1 MTEYEKLRES
11 VVSATRT
18 PEYQKF
24 SEWSVDKQIDDPVRG
39 RIDYADYLR
48 KVHIDAGIATPE
60 IEADIRKG
68 LFSSLIK
75 DGSLEE
81 GDYSGFQ
88 KLTAVPDVSFETK
101 LNLAQSHTD
110 ANSEEW
116 KILTDYKEA
125 RNVFAEGDEQLL
137 RLQERATEVLDR
149 QYDIAKRN
157 MLQSGELPFIATT
170 DEQGNR
176 VILAGEAANRM
187 SFSKALE
194 VSKAG
199 GVSLSDAYLA
209 KGQLDVVA
217 GTKLQRFKYNRF
229 NEALSVLSSL
239 SEKDSKVSDQIKAHA
254 QNLGEKEDEGFL
266 DWSARKLDDVVDSVL
281 GFFSEEREAQNERME
296 NFQNTSTDKVIY
308 ELKDK
313 LNSPDILSAGEEF
326 SYEDVKN
333 AYDYLVLQTASSG
346 NYFDLY
352 EEKEAGRNIRMT
364 SAGVPIVHTAALAN
378 ENAFDDMVSA
388 RPDIDPEIFDQLRVQ
403 RTALLNQN
411 FNHYD
416 KILSRSGVDDEWRE
430 AVMEG
435 RANGKQNHEIL
446 NDFLK
451 NEDNYNTYWERTK
464 GIASSVVEGAATLLA
479 AIPAVM
485 GNESAANVLAQVSQ
499 DSSDRREVARLFNQE
514 YGYGMEVAEAIAPM
528 TTDVLATTLLAAV
541 TSPAGGV
548 GGAAYLTARAGSVA
562 GLKALTKGITS
573 NVIKSAPSIIGRGGA
588 TKTLA
593 EVIETSLKTV
603 DGKLA
608 NDALKAYNKS
618 LGRKLGV
625 TTAVFVPAATRSG
638 GSTYGSITNALRQTT
653 DLSKEEIHD
662 RAMGAAMLS
671 GTITGVITSGFSFFG
686 RGGLEDAFLRGM
698 SFREFKTVLSSLDD
712 FASTYTTGK
721 VKDVLTSVIKKAPQS
736 KGGFIRGAFRKTRGF
751 TDEAMEEGLDQFIN
765 SYVEDAAL
773 EQDTP
778 MIERLEQSF
787 NAAVVGGIIGSVV
800 TTAQQVAPRFQM
812 NAAMRQQQES
822 DFRRSLFEKASE
834 SLRESGSP
842 ITASVLEAQYS
853 IAARVR
859 PEDTPLI
866 GAETQP
872 EVVDVSQRLEGETPV
887 VEETPA
893 PAAETEE
900 TFRIIGGEDYYSNLP
915 EGVETKEDFRKWAGS
930 LEEGIY
936 EYDLDGSGKNIARLF
951 VDKDGYASWRY
962 QREDGEIAGGQLKD
976 DYDRFRLSLVNTSAE
991 ARIKKIPN
999 ATASSAAEAFAD
1011 FAEIKRK
1018 QREEQR
1024 ESFEAKAEEKDQQDT
1039 EEILSTIQ
1047 NTPERILRRTVNR
1060 ILSLNSPEKL
1070 DNFPKS
1076 KKGKEKQNAK
1086 KISGP
1091 IDIRPEDE
1099 IEVVETEVEVSPL
1112 KTQFIEEP
1120 DKAIFKS
1127 GEEFTEEEADA
1138 VEAVLELA
1146 EVGFP
1151 VRFNSNKTYGVPF
1164 TSKKLADK
1172 SEFLAKQIF
1181 SKYPLIQSEY
1191 QAGKFT
1197 GMRAITRFDPAT
1209 GKIAKGKVKGLLDNQ
1224 GNGIFNN
1231 DPVALAEMLAHEIR
1245 IPVPDSVNVFDIN
1258 PSIKVRDGFVVDV
1271 IKPSDTGIG
1280 VESAVTPV
1288 TPIKSLEFDLAAIQ
1302 NLTRIPFIE
1311 ANKDDNVMPFGARE
1325 INERGFTQDVSDR
1338 KVTYGD
1344 IKRQLNDFY
1353 EASKTDGSLRRTLL
1367 QGSRGAT
1374 LQQGYDL
1381 LDDTNADIAF
1391 NEAYLE
1397 YSRLLHL
1404 FELKGVMESQM
1415 NYAIEVVAGESRV
1428 KNNKKSKNAVKK
1440 ALLSRV
1446 DIDSEVELAQAVQ
1459 PFIAGKGKTH
1469 TDSIVGYVDTQILNN
1484 DAFKAGSMPTFDSV
1498 FKKKVKNY
1506 IAKEKVRGVQQLKN
1520 VEVDN
1525 ANFDFDQIPDMASD
1539 IYGEGDQ
1546 GVAYSGS
1553 LGSVDASDTIDEATF
1568 YNTLKDAISN
1578 MTSQI
1583 EASPALKASIVDLYI
1598 EAIQPNATPRM
1609 RGIVSEM
1616 KTSDLMGHLGTY
1628 LGTGS
1633 HTSRPE
1639 VLEFV
1644 RRLEEET
1651 LDAGVNI
1658 KDALYLSYLTYR
1670 YEGNPLDNSEAI
1682 TEVQRLMGESLGR
1695 TFSRR
1700 DATNFIKSM
1709 DQAVRR
1715 RFSRAHVS
1723 EEVRAILEQQNAV
1736 DVERLGLVDGDPESV
1751 ISAFKKIAKTSDSK
1765 SHKLVAEL
1773 LLEDEAF
1780 LRTVEFSLGESLY
1793 PVAGQHSLLKD
1804 GRHVVYVNLRTGNG
1818 LGLEN
1823 VLLEEYTHA
1832 FLSDVANKPEDSLN
1846 DNQRAAR
1853 QRLQNLFTLAEKEY
1867 RKSKITTPVLEDA
1880 FENFDEFLANFLLSP
1895 KLQAHIKSLEPP
1907 KGQRGFFQRIM
1918 ESLISMFRKLTG
1930 REKNAYTEALTDVI
1944 SLSKTPFR
1952 TTAVP
1957 PAQAAMESAESA
1969 SRDIKEVTEVLG
1981 TPEEQSREV
1990 ATPEQIE
1997 SQPDPD
2003 QEKINNSIDNFTNE
2017 VRSSGNLSSA
2027 DQQRME
2033 SILLHLKNRLPL
2045 GVEVSVD
2052 LDMDAPASATAN
2064 TVQINPKVLMRDL
2077 QNFDLLGSKVYAET
2091 LIHHELAHVASFNA
2105 LTKKEISDYV
2115 MSLVEGDFIGIANTY
2130 YRDPA
2135 QRDAAIDLIQT
2146 EITEDTDPEILDAI
2160 AIEKQRLAE
2169 EKLRMHLEKVRT
2181 GTTTEDDYDFWS
2193 SDPSIFRI
2201 ITRYIR
2207 AYFSRLSAAKQ
2218 MDRESTAL
2226 DSLLVK
2232 VNREATLLNLG
2243 FNRNVDI
2250 QSLDVNDPDASALE
2264 FARLVNYDPVEESS
2278 ILQEQAEGVV
2288 RLYASTVPS
2297 DFPNVVMAKAR
2308 LRMSDASE
2316 FVPEDRDR
2324 VQIAVDEGYV
2334 DEQDARELRDLSED
2348 EVEAALQAELQG
2360 ELSPTSRF
2368 KPVDI
2373 DVVSPDLNLGAVVSA
2388 VESLSN
2394 DTYKASVDIFEDDI
2408 SGSFQVDIKLT
2419 SPSGE
2424 LIGKIED
2431 TEIRPSGV
2439 ISIGYMANQT
2449 DAAKGFSSDL
2459 MTALIMVSEQAGIDK
2474 VVTEAAGSSKGFV
2487 YKRKLVSTY
2496 NDITNSLSEE
2506 ESEATK
2512 KQFFA
2517 DAKLEQA
2524 FAMNGYYT
2532 WPSMGFKPNDPK
2544 KVQRIITR
2552 ASNPE
2557 YAEDFAEDLVDEVLF
2572 NKSKFLRDLPE
2583 DKQQV
2588 ITDKLREDASNISAS
2603 IVRSAEFLESI
2614 AVKDANGDID
2624 LNKTLNEGSATQ
2636 NKMAAKAWKSIGE
2649 SIDVTFD
2656 LTEGSDSLKAYAR
2669 KTIPPLLF
2677 RKIKEVRPLVSEF
2690 KQAKDQP
2697 DVDIESLRDEYNDRA
2712 AALGINFKLF
2722 ASRGMPTTTITNLDF
2737 SNVVKLLE
2745 MPMAEF
2751 QTYKKPERWIDRI
2764 LIGDVG
2770 SPVRDL
2776 IEQRDEFKRASY
2788 SALKAF
2794 QAKFKK
2800 VLEKDQIVL
2809 DDAMLQTIADAQGYF
2824 DGNLVSDEFYAQ
2836 EEAAHKARRDAIKA
2850 DDQLTKAQKKTNIA
2864 TSRQL
2869 RDKNIADAEDAAISA
2884 IEASQNKAVQTIS
2897 RRSPDLATLITS
2909 MRKELIQPIQNKL
2922 TEAGVSKDIKIR
2934 IDKTGG
2940 FYLTRA
2946 YRIFDDPTYANKVR
2960 EDKNYAKI
2968 RQAAMD
2974 YFEKSLKDTARA
2986 AALQK
2991 NSDTAKAEAAA
3002 EKALRDANKEAGN
3015 GKSYAQ
3021 NVLEEFISR
3030 YEGVVS
3036 GDSTVSNRYSKVVKN
3051 LTKRKDLDKSL
3062 RDLLGEY
3069 GKESG
3074 TDLIVRTFSVVSNL
3088 AAEQVFR
3095 SNLAKVG
3102 KKQGFLVD
3110 ANTARKNPEL
3120 YTELKPSANRNDPLY
3135 NLFVKK
3141 ELFDDLKDV
3150 VTPPYGSSL
3159 NSTSEKTLSSV
3170 AAFLRN
3176 ITGKSMLFK
3185 TLGSVGFYLRNIFGN
3200 ALFFGPAQGMNTS
3213 WNIFTNSFGFSKEM
3227 WKDPNKLD
3235 AYLTELVGLGVFG
3248 DELRAGTIRELM
3260 SGDIS
3265 PEAKMSKL
3273 NKLIEKIPAKARET
3287 GKAITKSVEEK
3298 LTNLSASIDGS
3309 YKIAYYEHELSIL
3322 RQAKK
3327 DHPNTKIGRL
3337 EDYDLKRMA
3346 AKKVKMTAQSL
3357 SQAPPIVRDMT
3368 KGSYG
3373 LLLAP
3378 FLRFKAEVPR
3388 IVWNTYKLAKEEK
3401 ASDNPTI
3408 AARGRKRFNA
3418 MTMML
3423 GVFSTSSASLL
3434 SWLMGIGDDE
3444 EEALRK
3450 SMPEYLRG
3458 HTFFYFGDRK
3468 DLTSIDL
3475 TYLNP
3480 FSLLADPVMRSFESI
3495 SKGDVLEGVGKFIQG
3510 LFLDQYLDE
3519 QILAGSLT
3527 DIKENRDS
3535 TTGRRI
3541 WIPEADSF
3549 GTALYKGMS
3558 YLFVGAYQPRVVK
3571 DVLEAVNAAG
3581 GDYHKFSDSPLG
3593 ELLDG
3598 VYPVKTHSVDAE
3610 QQFRRFLRDHTSRLR
3625 DVTQQKFKLYG
3636 DKPISDDDVRDIYEQ
3651 DLKGRMALN
3660 KELYRVTR
3668 GFDKLGVGINR
3679 QFDLMKQYGIGKD
3692 KARLIFFG
3700 VMDRPDIN
3708 KRFLDG
3714 LTQRGKLKQAAVL
3727 YEERNKQPRYLM
3739 LKD

>member
-39 RIDYADYLR
+39 RLDYADYLR

-110 ANSEEW
+110 VDSEEW
-116 KILTDYKEA
+116 GRLAAYKEA
-125 RNVFAEGDEQLL
+125 RDTLDEGDEQLL

-149 QYDIAKRN
+149 QYEIAKRN

-239 SEKDSKVSDQIKAHA
+239 SEKDSNVSDQIKAHA

-313 LNSPDILSAGEEF
+313 LNSPDIVSAGEEF
-326 SYEDVKN
+326 SYDDVKN

-464 GIASSVVEGAATLLA
+464 GVASSVIEGVATLLA
-479 AIPAVM
+479 AIPAAM
-485 GNESAANVLAQVSQ
+485 GNESAANMLAQVSQ

-528 TTDVLATTLLAAV
+528 TTDVLATTLLAGV
-541 TSPAGGV
+541 TAPIGGA

-712 FASTYTTGK
+712 FANTYTTGK

-787 NAAVVGGIIGSVV
+787 NAAVVGGIIGSAV

-842 ITASVLEAQYS
+842 ITASVLETQYS

-872 EVVDVSQRLEGETPV
+872 EVVNVSQRLEGKTPEELEQV
-887 VEETPA
+887 ADTVNQDLGQNYPEILQEKSLPEILSIAESVDPEKTPSPEQEAAIAIRDNVVTSLDRLDQVAEQEAAAVEE
-893 PAAETEE
+893 ET
-900 TFRIIGGEDYYSNLP
+900 SN
-915 EGVETKEDFRKWAGS
+915 
-930 LEEGIY
+930 
-936 EYDLDGSGKNIARLF
+936 KNA
-951 VDKDGYASWRY
+951 
-962 QREDGEIAGGQLKD
+962 
-976 DYDRFRLSLVNTSAE
+976 
-991 ARIKKIPN
+991 
-999 ATASSAAEAFAD
+999 
-1011 FAEIKRK
+1011 
-1018 QREEQR
+1018 
-1024 ESFEAKAEEKDQQDT
+1024 QDT
-1039 EEILSTIQ
+1039 EEIISDIQ
-1047 NTPERILRRTVNR
+1047 GTPDQVLRRKVNQV
-1060 ILSLNSPEKL
+1060 LSSNSPEKL

-1076 KKGKEKQNAK
+1076 KKGKEKQNAE

-1091 IDIRPEDE
+1091 IDIRPEEE

-1120 DKAIFKS
+1120 DIAIFKS
-1127 GEEFTEEEADA
+1127 GKEFTEEEADA

-1191 QAGKFT
+1191 YASKFT

-1288 TPIKSLEFDLAAIQ
+1288 TPIKGLEFDLAAIE

-1397 YSRLLHL
+1397 YNRLLHL

-1446 DIDSEVELAQAVQ
+1446 DIDSEAELAQAVQ

-1506 IAKEKVRGVQQLKN
+1506 IAKEKVRGVQQSKN

-1553 LGSVDASDTIDEATF
+1553 LGSVDASDTIDDATF

-1578 MTSQI
+1578 MKSQI

-1616 KTSDLMGHLGTY
+1616 ETSELMGHLGTY

-1651 LDAGVNI
+1651 LEAGVNI

-1695 TFSRR
+1695 AFSRR

-1981 TPEEQSREV
+1981 TPEEQIREV

-2003 QEKINNSIDNFTNE
+2003 QEKIDNSIDNFINE
-2017 VRSSGNLSSA
+2017 VISSGNLASA
-2027 DQQRME
+2027 DQQRMVL
-2033 SILLHLKNRLPL
+2033 IMLHLKNRLPL

-2207 AYFSRLSAAKQ
+2207 AYFSRLSATKQ
-2218 MDRESTAL
+2218 MNRESTAL
-2226 DSLLVK
+2226 DSLLIK

-2243 FNRNVDI
+2243 FNRNADI

-2288 RLYASTVPS
+2288 RLYASTIPS

-2316 FVPEDRDR
+2316 FVTEDRDKI
-2324 VQIAVDEGYV
+2324 QIAVDEGYV

-2348 EVEAALQAELQG
+2348 EVEVALQAELQE
-2360 ELSPTSRF
+2360 ELTPTSRF

-2419 SPSGE
+2419 NPSGE

-2459 MTALIMVSEQAGIDK
+2459 MTALIMVSEQAGINK
-2474 VVTEAAGSSKGFV
+2474 VVTEAAGSNRGFV

-2506 ESEATK
+2506 ESEATR
-2512 KQFFA
+2512 KQFLA

-2532 WPSMGFKPNDPK
+2532 WPSMGFKPDDPK
-2544 KVQRIITR
+2544 KVQKIITR

-2588 ITDKLREDASNISAS
+2588 IADKLREDASNISAS

-2636 NKMAAKAWKSIGE
+2636 NKMAAKAWKSIGQ
-2649 SIDVTFD
+2649 SIYVTFD

-2745 MPMAEF
+2745 MPMVEF

-2884 IEASQNKAVQTIS
+2884 IEASQNKAVQTLS

-3088 AAEQVFR
+3088 AAEQIFR
-3095 SNLAKVG
+3095 SNLAEVG
-3102 KKQGFLVD
+3102 KEQGFLVD

-3135 NLFVKK
+3135 NLFVKT
-3141 ELFDDLKDV
+3141 EMFDDLKDV

-3200 ALFFGPAQGMNTS
+3200 TLFFGPAQGMNAS
-3213 WNIFTNSFGFSKEM
+3213 WDIFKNSFGFSKEM

-3327 DHPNTKIGRL
+3327 DHPNTKIGSL

-3571 DVLEAVNAAG
+3571 DVLEAFNAAG

-3727 YEERNKQPRYLM
+3727 FEERNKQPRYLM

>member
-24 SEWSVDKQIDDPVRG
+24 SEWSVDKQLDDPVRG
-39 RIDYADYLR
+39 RLDYADYLR

-60 IEADIRKG
+60 IEVDIRKG

-75 DGSLEE
+75 DGSLKE
-81 GDYSGFQ
+81 GDYSEFQ

-101 LNLAQSHTD
+101 LNLAQSYTD
-110 ANSEEW
+110 SNSEGW

-149 QYDIAKRN
+149 QYEIAKRN

-229 NEALSVLSSL
+229 TEALSVISSL
-239 SEKDSKVSDQIKAHA
+239 SEKDSNVSDQIKAHA
-254 QNLGEKEDEGFL
+254 QNLGGKEDEGFL

-281 GFFSEEREAQNERME
+281 GFFSEETEAQNERME
-296 NFQNTSTDKVIY
+296 NFQNLSTNKVIY

-313 LNSPDILSAGEEF
+313 LNSPDIVSAGEEF

-352 EEKEAGRNIRMT
+352 EENESGRNIRMT
-364 SAGVPIVHTAALAN
+364 SAGIPIVHTAALAN
-378 ENAFDDMVSA
+378 ENAFNDMVSA

-464 GIASSVVEGAATLLA
+464 GVLSSVVEGSATLLA

-485 GNESAANVLAQVSQ
+485 RNESAANVLAQVSQ
-499 DSSDRREVARLFNQE
+499 DSSDRREFARLFNQE

-528 TTDVLATTLLAAV
+528 ATDVLATTLLAGA
-541 TSPAGGV
+541 TAPIGGL
-548 GGAAYLTARAGSVA
+548 GGATYLTARAGSVA

-573 NVIKSAPSIIGRGGA
+573 NVIKLAPSIIGRGGA

-593 EVIETSLKTV
+593 EVIATSLKTV

-736 KGGFIRGAFRKTRGF
+736 KGGFIRGAFRTTHGF
-751 TDEAMEEGLDQFIN
+751 TDEAIEEGLDQFIN
-765 SYVEDAAL
+765 SYVEDVAL

-800 TTAQQVAPRFQM
+800 TTAQRVAPRFQM

-872 EVVDVSQRLEGETPV
+872 EVVNVSQRLEGKTPEELEQV
-887 VEETPA
+887 ADTVNQDLGQNYPEILQKKSLPEILSIAESVDPEKTPSPEQEAAIAIRDNVVASLDRLDQAAEQEAADVEE
-893 PAAETEE
+893 ET
-900 TFRIIGGEDYYSNLP
+900 SN
-915 EGVETKEDFRKWAGS
+915 
-930 LEEGIY
+930 
-936 EYDLDGSGKNIARLF
+936 KNA
-951 VDKDGYASWRY
+951 
-962 QREDGEIAGGQLKD
+962 
-976 DYDRFRLSLVNTSAE
+976 
-991 ARIKKIPN
+991 
-999 ATASSAAEAFAD
+999 
-1011 FAEIKRK
+1011 
-1018 QREEQR
+1018 
-1024 ESFEAKAEEKDQQDT
+1024 QDT
-1039 EEILSTIQ
+1039 EEIISDIQ
-1047 NTPERILRRTVNR
+1047 GTPDQILRRKVNQV
-1060 ILSLNSPEKL
+1060 LSSNSPEKL

-1091 IDIRPEDE
+1091 IDISPEDE

-1120 DKAIFKS
+1120 DIAIFKS
-1127 GEEFTEEEADA
+1127 GKEFTEEEADA
-1138 VEAVLELA
+1138 VEVVLELA

-1164 TSKKLADK
+1164 TSKKLADA

-1191 QAGKFT
+1191 YASKFT
-1197 GMRAITRFDPAT
+1197 GMRAITRFDPAI
-1209 GKIAKGKVKGLLDNQ
+1209 GKIAKGKVKGLLDNR

-1231 DPVALAEMLAHEIR
+1231 DPVTLAEMLAHEIR

-1353 EASKTDGSLRRTLL
+1353 DASKTDGSLRRTLL

-1397 YSRLLHL
+1397 YNRLLHL

-1446 DIDSEVELAQAVQ
+1446 DIGSEAELAQAVQ

-1525 ANFDFDQIPDMASD
+1525 VNFDFDQIPDTASD

-1553 LGSVDASDTIDEATF
+1553 LGSVDASDTIDDATF
-1568 YNTLKDAISN
+1568 YNTLKNAISN

-1616 KTSDLMGHLGTY
+1616 ETSDLMGHLGTY

-1644 RRLEEET
+1644 RRLEKET

-1682 TEVQRLMGESLGR
+1682 AEVQRLMGESLGR

-1700 DATNFIKSM
+1700 DAANFIKSM

-1751 ISAFKKIAKTSDSK
+1751 ISALKKIAKTSDSK

-1997 SQPDPD
+1997 SQPDLD
-2003 QEKINNSIDNFTNE
+2003 QEKIDNSINNFINE
-2017 VRSSGNLSSA
+2017 VRSSSNLASA

-2033 SILLHLKNRLPL
+2033 SIMLHLKNRLPL

-2077 QNFDLLGSKVYAET
+2077 QNFDLLGSKVYVET

-2115 MSLVEGDFIGIANTY
+2115 MSLVEGDFIGVANTY

-2146 EITEDTDPEILDAI
+2146 EITEDTDPEILNAI

-2218 MDRESTAL
+2218 MNRESTAL

-2288 RLYASTVPS
+2288 RLYASTTPT
-2297 DFPNVVMAKAR
+2297 DFPNVIMAKAR

-2316 FVPEDRDR
+2316 FVSEDRDR

-2360 ELSPTSRF
+2360 EFSPTSRY

-2373 DVVSPDLNLGAVVSA
+2373 GVVNPDLNLGAIVSA

-2408 SGSFQVDIKLT
+2408 SGYFRLDVKLT
-2419 SPSGE
+2419 NPSGE
-2424 LIGKIED
+2424 LIGRIED
-2431 TEIRPSGV
+2431 TEILPSGV
-2439 ISIGYMANQT
+2439 VSIGYMANQT

-2459 MTALIMVSEQAGIDK
+2459 MSALIMVSEQAGINK
-2474 VVTEAAGSSKGFV
+2474 VVTEAAGSSKGFA
-2487 YKRKLVSTY
+2487 YKRKLVNTY

-2512 KQFFA
+2512 KQFLA
-2517 DAKLEQA
+2517 DAKLKQA

-2544 KVQRIITR
+2544 KVQGIITR

-2583 DKQQV
+2583 DKKQV
-2588 ITDKLREDASNISAS
+2588 IVEKLREDASNISAS
-2603 IVRSAEFLESI
+2603 IVRSAKFLESI

-2677 RKIKEVRPLVSEF
+2677 RRIKEVRPLVSEF

-2722 ASRGMPTTTITNLDF
+2722 ASRGMPTATIANLDF

-2745 MPMAEF
+2745 MPMVEF

-2800 VLEKDQIVL
+2800 VLVKDQIVL

-2824 DGNLVSDEFYAQ
+2824 DGNLVSEKFYAQ
-2836 EEAAHKARRDAIKA
+2836 EEAAHKDRRDAIKA

-2884 IEASQNKAVQTIS
+2884 IEASQNKAVQTLS
-2897 RRSPDLATLITS
+2897 RRSPDLTTLITS

-2986 AALQK
+2986 ASLQK

-3002 EKALRDANKEAGN
+3002 VKALRDANKEAGN

-3069 GKESG
+3069 GKESV

-3095 SNLAKVG
+3095 SNLAEVG

-3141 ELFDDLKDV
+3141 EMFDDLKDV

-3170 AAFLRN
+3170 AAFLQN

-3185 TLGSVGFYLRNIFGN
+3185 TLGSVGFYFRNILGN

-3248 DELRAGTIRELM
+3248 DELRAGTIRELL
-3260 SGDIS
+3260 SGGIS

-3273 NKLIEKIPAKARET
+3273 NELIEKIPAKARET
-3287 GKAITKSVEEK
+3287 GKAITKGVEEK

-3423 GVFSTSSASLL
+3423 GVFSTSSSSLL

-3458 HTFFYFGDRK
+3458 HSFFYFGDLK
-3468 DLTSIDL
+3468 NLMSIDL

-3480 FSLLADPVMRSFESI
+3480 FSLLADPVMRAFESI
-3495 SKGDVLEGVGKFIQG
+3495 SKGDVLEGVGNFIQG

-3519 QILAGSLT
+3519 QILAGSLM

-3541 WIPEADSF
+3541 WVPEADSF

-3558 YLFVGAYQPRVVK
+3558 YLFEGAYQPRVVK
-3571 DVLEAVNAAG
+3571 DVIEAVNAAG

-3598 VYPVKTHSVDAE
+3598 AYPVKTHSVDAE
-3610 QQFRRFLRDHTSRLR
+3610 QQFRRFLRDHTSRLS
-3625 DVTQQKFKLYG
+3625 DVTQQKFRLYG
-3636 DKPISDDDVRDIYEQ
+3636 DKPISDDDVRDIYEA

-3660 KELYRVTR
+3660 KELYRATR
-3668 GFDKLGVGINR
+3668 GFDKLGVGVNR
-3679 QFDLMKQYGIGKD
+3679 QLDLMKQYGIGKD

-3700 VMDRPDIN
+3700 VMDRPDVN